1 MGTRKEAARLR
12 RDDDRLSDQQRRFEA
27 SGQSVAAFCRAEG
40 IPVSTFYQRRAR
52 LKKQGR
58 QRRNGNSAGATM
70 ASFIDAGAL
79 VVSAPARPAA
89 LPLQATELRDGVEVR
104 IDLGGGVVV
113 RVARA

>member
-12 RDDDRLSDQQRRFEA
+12 RDDDRLSDQQRRFDA
-27 SGQSVAAFCRAEG
+27 SGQSAAAFCRAEG
-40 IPVSTFYQRRAR
+40 VPVSTFYQRRAR

-58 QRRNGNSAGATM
+58 RNGNSAGATV

-89 LPLQATELRDGVEVR
+89 LPLQAAERRDGVEVC

-113 RVARA
+113 RVART